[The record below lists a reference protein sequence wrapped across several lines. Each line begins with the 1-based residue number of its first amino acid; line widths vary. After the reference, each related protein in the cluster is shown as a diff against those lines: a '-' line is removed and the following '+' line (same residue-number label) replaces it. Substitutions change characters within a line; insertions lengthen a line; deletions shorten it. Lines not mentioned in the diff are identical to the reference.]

1 MSNIK
6 SKKKFKIVEDNHQNE
21 DNQQN
26 ELINNYINSLSELEK
41 EALNIANRMLES
53 SFNLEKSIGF
63 KEYIKNKI

>member
-21 DNQQN
+21 DNHQI

>member
-6 SKKKFKIVEDNHQNE
+6 SKKKFKIVEDNHQI
-21 DNQQN
+21 